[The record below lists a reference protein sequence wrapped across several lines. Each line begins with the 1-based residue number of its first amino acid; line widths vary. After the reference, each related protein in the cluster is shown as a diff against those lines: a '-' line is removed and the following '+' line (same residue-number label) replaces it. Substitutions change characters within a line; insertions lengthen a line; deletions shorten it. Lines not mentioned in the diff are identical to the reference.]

1 MKRVIPMLVLVVA
14 TATLS
19 FGQSAGSV
27 EKIITQIENDWG
39 VALVKADAA
48 AIEKILAPGMM
59 FTDAAGTL
67 TSGESSIAGLKSGDA
82 KFDSFKIDELKV
94 VVYGDTAIA
103 YGVDTEKGS
112 YKGKDTSGQ
121 YRWTDVYAKIGGQWK
136 AVASHSS
143 LLPKK

>member
-1 MKRVIPMLVLVVA
+1 MKRVIPMLVLAVA
-14 TATLS
+14 AATLS
-19 FGQSAGSV
+19 FGQSAD

-59 FTDAAGTL
+59 FTDATGTL
-67 TSGESSIAGLKSGDA
+67 NSRESSLAGLKSGEA
-82 KFDSFKIDELKV
+82 KYESFKIDELKV
-94 VVYGDTAIA
+94 MVYGDTAIA
-103 YGVDTEKGS
+103 YGASTEKGS
-112 YKGKDTSGQ
+112 YKGKDSSGQ
-121 YRWTDVYAKIGGQWK
+121 YRWTDTFAKIGGKWK